1 MRLRLPGFA
10 LAALAALTLCS
21 PASAQ
26 LYMSGAGGAYSNLES
41 TGLAGRF
48 AFGAEPLDWIKVEG
62 SVLATGHDQAC
73 CSIALDA
80 TGWLTVLGVGPVK
93 MGLGGGGGLLTHVD
107 INDPSQDYD
116 WIPYFVSGAEAE
128 FEVTRHFAITG
139 RGELGLGE
147 IRAYAGLKLGF

>member
-1 MRLRLPGFA
+1 MRPFIPGFVFA
-10 LAALAALTLCS
+10 AIAVTMLAS
-21 PASAQ
+21 PAHAQ

-41 TGLAGRF
+41 TGLAGRI
-48 AFGAEPLDWIKVEG
+48 ALGAEPLDWIKVEG
-62 SVLATGHDQAC
+62 SVLATGHDQSC

-80 TGWLTVLGVGPVK
+80 TGWLTILGVGPVK
-93 MGLGGGGGLLTHVD
+93 VGLGGGGGVLTYVD

-128 FEVTRHFAITG
+128 FDVTRHFAIVG